1 VLDAVVSGNEE
12 GSRHAEE
19 QAVRNDS
26 RVASNPR
33 QCEGELMMAEAQ
45 RECSCDNALSAPTLV
60 FLETFESFMQRQNRR
75 QQADVREGLGEVAQ

>member
-12 GSRHAEE
+12 GGRHAEE

-45 RECSCDNALSAPTLV
+45 RANVRATTL
-60 FLETFESFMQRQNRR
+60 FPL
-75 QQADVREGLGEVAQ
+75 LH

>member
-1 VLDAVVSGNEE
+1 MLDAVVGGNEE
-12 GSRHAEE
+12 VGRHTEE

-45 RECSCDNALSAPTLV
+45 RANVRATTLSPL
-60 FLETFESFMQRQNRR
+60 LH
-75 QQADVREGLGEVAQ
+75 